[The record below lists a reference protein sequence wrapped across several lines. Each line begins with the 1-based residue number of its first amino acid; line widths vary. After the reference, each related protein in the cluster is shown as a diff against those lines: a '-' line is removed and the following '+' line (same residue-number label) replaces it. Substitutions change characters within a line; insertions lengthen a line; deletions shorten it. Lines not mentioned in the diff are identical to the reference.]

1 MNPEL
6 SLRRNL
12 IYFVFSLMVGS
23 ALYGQTFPKAINYQA
38 IARDGQGNP
47 LGNTTVSIIMSIVTE
62 EPTLVFQ
69 ERHDVSTNALGM
81 FDLKIGEGSPMKGS
95 MDDIKWGE
103 HQHFAQIEMS
113 VDGSSF
119 QAIGNSQLL
128 AVPYAFYALEAGNAE
143 SSGSSESL
151 WSSSGSN
158 IYYEKGNVGIGV
170 SNPNEKLSVKGI
182 VNTIGPNGKENISL
196 TRLSDNNNLGALTLH
211 DDKGDKKAQIYVNQ
225 DKKGSLFL
233 NNASGINSVYMTSL
247 DSETG
252 FVKTIG
258 PNGKDNVRLTTLV
271 NYPNNG
277 YVGVYDKNGD
287 NKAGIYV
294 NAAGQGVVYAD
305 VKNFVMQHPA
315 LHNTEIVYASMEGP
329 EAGAYVRGTSDL
341 VNGEAT
347 IHLPEHFH
355 YVASNQRITVQ
366 ITPLSADSKGIAV
379 IVKSNTSF
387 SVKELLGGTG
397 NYSFDWEVKAVRL
410 GHENYEVIRP
420 TSFRVSTSVTKKE
433 E

>member
-69 ERHDVSTNALGM
+69 ERHDVTTNALGM

-95 MDDIKWGE
+95 MGDITWGE

-158 IYYEKGNVGIGV
+158 IYYDKGNVGIGV
-170 SNPNEKLSVKGI
+170 SNPNSKLSVKGI
-182 VNTIGPNGKENISL
+182 VNTIGPNGKVNITL
-196 TRLSDNNNLGALTLH
+196 TQLSDNNNLGALTLH
-211 DDKGDKKAQIYVNQ
+211 DDNGDKKAQIFVNTG
-225 DKKGSLFL
+225 KEGALFL
-233 NNASGINSVYMTSL
+233 NNASGNMSVSVE
-247 DSETG
+247 SVGGGEG
-252 FVKTIG
+252 FLKTIG
-258 PNGKDNVRLTTLV
+258 PNGKDNVRLTSAV
-271 NYPNNG
+271 DFPNNG

-287 NKAGIYV
+287 NKAGIYI

-305 VKNFVMQHPA
+305 VKNFVMQHPD
-315 LHNTEIVYASMEGP
+315 LPNTEIVYASIEGP

-355 YVASNQRITVQ
+355 YVVSNQRITVQ

-379 IVKSNTSF
+379 IAKSNTSF

-397 NYSFDWEVKAVRL
+397 NYSFDWEVKAVRQ

-420 TSFRVSTSVTKKE
+420 TSFKESTNVTKKE